1 MVKAVKFLLLL
12 TGLFVAGCSSPSNSR
27 HLELSPQSHSL
38 SSLPKLYVSSWFAPF
53 DITRGLQSFTEHA
66 NDLNEINPVWYNLN
80 PSYYQ
85 PGAEPFNTK
94 LFQKGPIETLAK
106 TNGVKLVP
114 TIQNWGTTNFDP
126 KVISRII
133 NNPVD
138 RYEHVREILELVIE
152 NEYDGIDIDYENLPI
167 TDTEG
172 FSAFIRELGT
182 ALHDHGKLLSVAL
195 HPKTTTEA
203 NWSGPGAQDWVVMAQ
218 YADELK
224 IMVYDFHWISYHAG
238 PIAPLDWLRDVLEY
252 AATIPEDKGKI
263 IIGLPLYGYDWGP
276 EGIAKALTYNDTIKL
291 MTERNVYSASREHV
305 DDSEDFCR
313 FYTDNNEPHFQYQL
327 NGATHTVYFQ
337 DVQAIEKRVAIV
349 KEYPELVK
357 GIDFW
362 RLGGESPEI
371 WTEVGKI
378 NIKGGEL
385 LASLN

>member
-1 MVKAVKFLLLL
+1 MVKSVMVLLLSSL
-12 TGLFVAGCSSPSNSR
+12 LFFTGCSSRTKPSS
-27 HLELSPQSHSL
+27 LEPTLQSHISNP
-38 SSLPKLYVSSWFAPF
+38 SPKLYVSAWFAPF
-53 DITRGLQSFTEHA
+53 DITRGLQSFTEHT

-80 PSYYQ
+80 SSYNQ
-85 PGAEPFNTK
+85 PGVETFTTN
-94 LFQKGPIETLAK
+94 LFHKGPIETLAR

-152 NEYDGIDIDYENLPI
+152 NEYDGIDIDYENLLV
-167 TDTEG
+167 TDMEE

-182 ALHDHGKLLSVAL
+182 ALHDHGKLLSIAL

-238 PIAPLDWLRDVLEY
+238 PISPLDWLRDVLEY
-252 AATIPEDKGKI
+252 AATIPEAKGKI

-276 EGIAKALTYNDTIKL
+276 EGIAKALTYNDAIKL
-291 MTERNVYSASREHV
+291 MTDRNVYSASREHA

-327 NGATHTVYFQ
+327 DGATHTVYFQ

-349 KEYPELVK
+349 KEYPGLVK
-357 GIDFW
+357 GVAFW
-362 RLGGESPEI
+362 RLGGESPEM
-371 WTEVGKI
+371 WTKVG
-378 NIKGGEL
+378 N
-385 LASLN
+385 